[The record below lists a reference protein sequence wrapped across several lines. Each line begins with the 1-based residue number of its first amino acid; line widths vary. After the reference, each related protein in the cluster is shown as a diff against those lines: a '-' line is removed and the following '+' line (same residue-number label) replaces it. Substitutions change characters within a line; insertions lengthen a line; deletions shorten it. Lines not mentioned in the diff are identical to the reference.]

1 MKVDEQHIQMPESVA
16 GCQVCAQGAIDGLAA
31 DVVVLKD
38 LLENENGDQHVKSDG
53 GAQAC
58 QREETVQIR
67 GADAM
72 QERWHGEDYACDP
85 NSPTFTYSVKSAE
98 DSSCCQKAS
107 NAAAG
112 STDLCPGRQPQ
123 LHDHDREQIGEPS
136 LSVAKG
142 FSQRVHGMTAYIMAF
157 GFGG

>member
-1 MKVDEQHIQMPESVA
+1 MAESVA
-16 GCQVCAQGAIDGLAA
+16 GREVCAQGTVDGLSA

-67 GADAM
+67 RRDTVQKRG
-72 QERWHGEDYACDP
+72 HGEDYAGDP
-85 NSPTFTYSVKSAE
+85 NSLTFTYSVKSTE

-112 STDLCPGRQPQ
+112 STDLGPGRQQQ
-123 LHDHDREQIGEPS
+123 LHDHDREQIRESS
-136 LSVAKG
+136 LSAVKG
-142 FSQRVHGMTAYIMAF
+142 LSQ
-157 GFGG
+157 